1 MDTDINKLKR
11 APIIAILRTSLLNF
25 IVCTFLFYL
34 FLYVFKDLIADF
46 GSGYVF
52 YVFLFYFMLILSLG
66 IYIGILL
73 LFYVVDK
80 KKFLELDRV
89 ALIERQ
95 MPLVALLS
103 LLPLFIAFISI
114 QDNQGDL
121 LAMSLSY
128 FFAVIFGYIFFI
140 FDVKK

>member
-1 MDTDINKLKR
+1 MDTDIKNLKR

-25 IVCTFLFYL
+25 IVCAFLFYL
-34 FLYVFKDLIADF
+34 FINVFRDLIADF
-46 GSGYVF
+46 GSGYAF

-80 KKFLELDRV
+80 KKFLELDRA

-95 MPLVALLS
+95 MPLVALFS
-103 LLPLFIAFISI
+103 LFPLFIAFISI

-128 FFAVIFGYIFFI
+128 FFATIFGYIFFI